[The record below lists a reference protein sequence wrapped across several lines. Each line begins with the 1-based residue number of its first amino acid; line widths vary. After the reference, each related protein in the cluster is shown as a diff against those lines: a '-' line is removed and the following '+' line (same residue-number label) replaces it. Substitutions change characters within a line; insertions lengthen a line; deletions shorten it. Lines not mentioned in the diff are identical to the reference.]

1 MDDILEI
8 MDETLTKVQKRFHA
22 YVVER
27 KIRKLEKK
35 VERNITYITDW
46 IEMKLRTSH
55 LSLQK
60 YQVSLLV

>member
-8 MDETLTKVQKRFHA
+8 MDETLTKVQKRFHE

-35 VERNITYITDW
+35 VKKNITYITDW
-46 IEMKLRTSH
+46 IEMKLS
-55 LSLQK
+55 
-60 YQVSLLV
+60 